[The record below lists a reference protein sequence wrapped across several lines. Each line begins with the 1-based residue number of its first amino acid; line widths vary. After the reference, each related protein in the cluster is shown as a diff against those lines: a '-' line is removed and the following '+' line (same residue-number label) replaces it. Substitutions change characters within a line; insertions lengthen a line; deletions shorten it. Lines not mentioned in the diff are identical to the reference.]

1 MVGMMSPISRE
12 RIASLLSAA
21 KFASDVPSKLH
32 SLRRLNNELAGADS
46 QLLSEFLPSLL
57 DLVSDR
63 FSPVRKLTAE
73 MVGYIGFK
81 HGEFIPDIV
90 PVLISALKD
99 DMPAVARQAITCGID
114 IFRCTLVKVAIQ
126 GLFSSELDDSLESA
140 WAWVLKFREEI
151 YAMAFQPASD
161 GRRLLALKFVE
172 SVVLLYTPNPSVS
185 SEPPPALDIEGK
197 FEQFNVSW
205 LRGGHP
211 ILNVGDLSVEASQS
225 LGLLLDQLRF
235 PAVKSITNLMIIV
248 LINCLSAIATKRP
261 AFYGRILPVLL
272 SLNPSSSDGNAKHV
286 SGVYHALK
294 NAFVS
299 CLNCTHPGAAPWRD
313 RLEGALREKRA
324 GVQAEPVVSHDSQNN
339 GHIELK
345 DVSSIPEESKP
356 SVKASD
362 SGQSIAGTKR
372 SGVEDNAELVDDNL
386 SKKRMRSAPIVLK
399 EPKQELSANQER
411 VSTGG
416 STTTRPDGDNVHLQ
430 PLVAMFGTLV
440 AQGEKAAAS
449 LDILISSISADLL
462 ADVVMANMRNL
473 PSNQPK
479 VDDDEEPPL
488 KPEIESD
495 FKQLSSLLSDVVSQ
509 SSMLAEKDEKD
520 AQNLVFI
527 EPELQQIKEGD
538 EHLDS
543 VTTNVTS
550 DALNYASEQAPEYVT
565 EPLSSKSTPLLME
578 NDVSP
583 MQSDV
588 ADIENNEDFIPGL
601 DSVVRKDVSSE
612 LVVVS
617 SVDPT
622 ELEDGSQEQGSSLV
636 RSSLEVVPS
645 ISTDRSEEL
654 SPKAAVTDVTSVNSS
669 TAASVGLSPQLL
681 LPKISAPVIH
691 LPDEQKDNIQKSA
704 FTRVIDAYKQVTVAG
719 GSQTRF
725 SLLAYLGVEFSSELN
740 PWKFLQTHI
749 LSDYMN
755 HEGHELT
762 LRVLY
767 RLYGRAEED
776 QDFISSTAAASVY
789 ETFLLTVAE
798 TLRDSFPASDKS
810 LSRLLG
816 EAPHLP
822 NSVLKLLER
831 LCCPGSSEKDEKEL
845 HSGDRVTQGLS
856 TVWNLILMRPPMREA
871 CLRIALQS
879 AVHHLEEVRMKAIRL
894 VANKLYPLTSI
905 SQQIEHF
912 ANEMLMSVST
922 VDHKADSN
930 GDGSNPALQKDSASE
945 KPTEEGP
952 SFSITTKDVSSDTL
966 QSSTAG
972 SISPFSIAE
981 GQRCM
986 SLYFALCTKKHSL
999 FGQIFVV
1006 YSRASEAVQ
1015 QAIHQQ
1021 IHMLVRTI
1029 GSSSELL
1036 EIISDP
1042 PSGSEKLLMQ
1052 VLQTLTEGTVPSLQ
1066 LITTIRKLYETKVK
1080 DVELLIMILPFLSKD
1095 EVLLLF
1101 PHVVNVPLDKFQGAL
1116 SRILQGSAHSG
1127 PVLTPAEALIAI
1139 HRIDP
1144 EREGIPLKK
1153 VTDACNACFEQRQTF
1168 THQVLAKVLNQLVE
1182 QIPLPLLFMR
1192 TVIQAIGAFPSLV
1205 DFIME
1210 ILSRLVSKQ
1219 IWKYPKLWVG
1229 FVKCALLTKPQS
1241 FGVLLQLPPA
1251 QLENALSRTPGLR
1264 APLVAHANQPHIK
1277 SSLPRSVLT
1286 VLGIESDAQGS
1297 SQAPPNQSQTGDM
1310 GNSDK
1315 EALTEKSRESSI
1327 AS

>member
-12 RIASLLSAA
+12 RIASLLNAA

-32 SLRRLNNELAGADS
+32 SLRRLKDELSGADAN
-46 QLLSEFLPSLL
+46 LLSEFFPTML

-81 HGEFIPDIV
+81 HGEFLPDIV

-99 DMPAVARQAITCGID
+99 GTPAVARQAITCGID

-140 WAWVLKFREEI
+140 WASVLKFREEI
-151 YAMAFQPASD
+151 YTMAFQPASD

-172 SVVLLYTPNPSVS
+172 SVVLLYTPDPSVS

-211 ILNVGDLSVEASQS
+211 VLDVGDLSVEASQS

-272 SLNPSSSDGNAKHV
+272 TLNPSSSDGNEKHV

-294 NAFVS
+294 TAFIS

-324 GVQAEPVVSHDSQNN
+324 GVQAEPVVSQETQNN

-345 DVSSIPEESKP
+345 DVSPISEDSKP
-356 SVKASD
+356 SIKAS
-362 SGQSIAGTKR
+362 AGTKR
-372 SGVEDNAELVDDNL
+372 SGVEDNAELIDDNL
-386 SKKRMRSAPIVLK
+386 SKKRMRSSPIDSK
-399 EPKQELSANQER
+399 APKQELSGNQER
-411 VSTGG
+411 VSTGRS
-416 STTTRPDGDNVHLQ
+416 STTRSDGDNVHLQ

-449 LDILISSISADLL
+449 LDILIASISADLL
-462 ADVVMANMRNL
+462 ADVVMANMTNL

-479 VDDDEEPPL
+479 VDGDEEPLL

-495 FKQLSSLLSDVVSQ
+495 IRQLSSLLIDAVSQ
-509 SSMLAEKDEKD
+509 SSILAEKDERD
-520 AQNLVFI
+520 DQSLASI
-527 EPELQQIKEGD
+527 EPELQPITKGE

-550 DALNYASEQAPEYVT
+550 DALHYASEQAPEYVT
-565 EPLSSKSTPLLME
+565 EPLSSTKSTPLLME
-578 NDVSP
+578 NDVSAV
-583 MQSDV
+583 QSDI
-588 ADIENNEDFIPGL
+588 ADMENTEDFIPGL
-601 DSVVRKDVSSE
+601 DSVARKDESAE
-612 LVVVS
+612 LVAVS
-617 SVDPT
+617 SVGPI

-636 RSSLEVVPS
+636 KSSLEVVPT

-669 TAASVGLSPQLL
+669 TATSIGLSPQLI
-681 LPKISAPVIH
+681 LPKISAPVIN
-691 LPDEQKDNIQKSA
+691 LSDEQKDNLQKSA
-704 FTRVIDAYKQVTVAG
+704 LARVIDAYKQIAIAG
-719 GSQTRF
+719 GSQVRF
-725 SLLAYLGVEFSSELN
+725 SLLAYLGVEFPSELN

-749 LSDYMN
+749 LSDYIN

-767 RLYGRAEED
+767 RLYGHAEED
-776 QDFISSTAAASVY
+776 QDFFSSTAAASVY

-822 NSVLKLLER
+822 NSTLKLLKSF
-831 LCCPGSSEKDEKEL
+831 CCPGSCEKDEKEL

-856 TVWNLILMRPPMREA
+856 TVWNLILLRPPMREA
-871 CLRIALQS
+871 CLKIALQS

-905 SQQIEHF
+905 SPQIELF

-930 GDGSNPALQKDSASE
+930 GDGSDPALQKDSASE
-945 KPTEEGP
+945 KHSEEGP
-952 SFSITTKDVSSDTL
+952 SFSVSSNTL
-966 QSSTAG
+966 QSTTSG
-972 SISPFSIAE
+972 SKSPFSIAE
-981 GQRCM
+981 GQRRI

-1006 YSRASEAVQ
+1006 YSGASEAVQ

-1052 VLQTLTEGTVPSLQ
+1052 VLQTLTEGIVPSSQ

-1101 PHVVNVPLDKFQGAL
+1101 PHVVNAPLDKFQGAL
-1116 SRILQGSAHSG
+1116 PRILQGSAHSG

-1153 VTDACNACFEQRQTF
+1153 VTDACNACFEQREIF
-1168 THQVLAKVLNQLVE
+1168 TQQVLAKVLNQLVE

-1229 FVKCALLTKPQS
+1229 FVKCALLTRPQS

-1251 QLENALSRTPGLR
+1251 QLENALGRTPGLR
-1264 APLVAHANQPHIK
+1264 APLVAHASQAHIK

-1286 VLGIESDAQGS
+1286 VLGIESDAQVS
-1297 SQAPPNQSQTGDM
+1297 SQAPTNQSQTGDI

-1315 EALTEKSRESSI
+1315 ESGTEKSKDSST

>member
-1 MVGMMSPISRE
+1 MSPISRE
-12 RIASLLSAA
+12 RITSLLNAA

-32 SLRRLNNELAGADS
+32 SLRRLKDELSGAGGP
-46 QLLSEFLPSLL
+46 LLKEFLPTLI

-63 FSPVRKLTAE
+63 FSPVRKLTIQ
-73 MVGYIGFK
+73 MVGCIGFE
-81 HGEFIPDIV
+81 HGELLPDII

-99 DMPAVARQAITCGID
+99 DTPAVARQAITCGIG

-126 GLFSSELDDSLESA
+126 GLFSSQLDGSLESA
-140 WAWVLKFREEI
+140 WALMLKFREEI
-151 YAMAFQPASD
+151 YTMAFQPASD
-161 GRRLLALKFVE
+161 GRKLLALKFVE
-172 SVVLLYTPNPSVS
+172 SVVLLYTPDPSVG
-185 SEPPPALDIEGK
+185 SEPPPALDIKGK

-211 ILNVGDLSVEASQS
+211 VLDIGDLSGKAGQS
-225 LGLLLDQLRF
+225 LGLLLDQLRS

-248 LINCLSAIATKRP
+248 VIKCLSEIATKRP

-272 SLNPSSSDGNAKHV
+272 SLSPSSSDGNKMHV
-286 SGVYHALK
+286 SGVYRALK
-294 NAFVS
+294 IAFIS
-299 CLNCTHPGAAPWRD
+299 CLHCTHPGAAPWRD

-324 GVQAEPVVSHDSQNN
+324 GVQAEPVVSQDSQNN
-339 GHIELK
+339 GDTELK
-345 DVSSIPEESKP
+345 DVSSILEDSKP
-356 SVKASD
+356 SIKS
-362 SGQSIAGTKR
+362 SAGTKR
-372 SGVEDNAELVDDNL
+372 SGVEHNAELIDDNL
-386 SKKRMRSAPIVLK
+386 SKKRMRSAPIVSK
-399 EPKQELSANQER
+399 APNQEPSGNQER
-411 VSTGG
+411 VSAGG
-416 STTTRPDGDNVHLQ
+416 STTTRSDGDNVNLQ

-479 VDDDEEPPL
+479 VVDDEEPPL

-495 FKQLSSLLSDVVSQ
+495 FRRLSLLLTDTISQ
-509 SSMLAEKDEKD
+509 SSMLAEKDERAD
-520 AQNLVFI
+520 QSLVSI
-527 EPELQQIKEGD
+527 EPELQKIKGGE
-538 EHLDS
+538 EHLDP

-550 DALNYASEQAPEYVT
+550 DALNCASEEAPEYVT
-565 EPLSSKSTPLLME
+565 EPLSSTKSTPLLIE
-578 NDVSP
+578 NDVSSL
-583 MQSDV
+583 QCDV
-588 ADIENNEDFIPGL
+588 ADIEKTEDSIPGL
-601 DSVVRKDVSSE
+601 DSVALKDEASE
-612 LVVVS
+612 LVAVS
-617 SVDPT
+617 AGPT
-622 ELEDGSQEQGSSLV
+622 EVEDGTQDQGSSVV

-645 ISTDRSEEL
+645 NSTDRSEEL
-654 SPKAAVTDVTSVNSS
+654 SPKAAVTDVTSMNSS
-669 TAASVGLSPQLL
+669 TATSIGLSPQLL
-681 LPKISAPVIH
+681 LPKISAPVIN
-691 LPDEQKDNIQKSA
+691 LSEEEKDNLQKSA
-704 FTRVIDAYKQVTVAG
+704 FTRVIDAYKQIAIAG
-719 GSQTRF
+719 GSQVRF
-725 SLLAYLGVEFSSELN
+725 SLLAYLGVEFPSELN

-767 RLYGRAEED
+767 RLYGHAEED
-776 QDFISSTAAASVY
+776 QDFFSSTAAASVY

-822 NSVLKLLER
+822 NSTLKLLESF
-831 LCCPGSSEKDEKEL
+831 CCPGSCEKDEKEL

-856 TVWNLILMRPPMREA
+856 TVWNLIMLRPLMRDA
-871 CLRIALQS
+871 CLKIALQS

-905 SQQIEHF
+905 SQQIELF

-930 GDGSNPALQKDSASE
+930 GDGSDPALQKDSGSE
-945 KPTEEGP
+945 KPSEEGP
-952 SFSITTKDVSSDTL
+952 SFSISNPL
-966 QSSTAG
+966 QSSTSG
-972 SISPFSIAE
+972 SKSPFSIAE
-981 GQRCM
+981 GQRRI

-1006 YSRASEAVQ
+1006 YSGASEAVQ

-1042 PSGSEKLLMQ
+1042 HSGSEKLLIQ
-1052 VLQTLTEGTVPSLQ
+1052 VLQTLTEGIVPSLQ

-1101 PHVVNVPLDKFQGAL
+1101 PHVVNAPLDKFQGAL
-1116 SRILQGSAHSG
+1116 LRILQGSTHSG
-1127 PVLTPAEALIAI
+1127 PVLTPTEALIAI

-1153 VTDACNACFEQRQTF
+1153 VTDACNACFEQREIF
-1168 THQVLAKVLNQLVE
+1168 TQQVLAKVLNQLVE

-1192 TVIQAIGAFPSLV
+1192 TVLQAIGAFPSLV

-1229 FVKCALLTKPQS
+1229 FVKCALLTRPQS

-1251 QLENALSRTPGLR
+1251 QLENALGRTPALR
-1264 APLVAHANQPHIK
+1264 APLVAHASQAHIK

-1286 VLGIESDAQGS
+1286 VLGIESDAQVS
-1297 SQAPPNQSQTGDM
+1297 SQAPPNQSQTGDID
-1310 GNSDK
+1310 NSDK
-1315 EALTEKSRESSI
+1315 EAGTEKSRDSSVV
-1327 AS
+1327 S

>member
-1 MVGMMSPISRE
+1 MVGMTSPISRE
-12 RIASLLSAA
+12 RIASLLNAA

-32 SLRRLNNELAGADS
+32 SLRRLKDELSGAGGP
-46 QLLSEFLPSLL
+46 LLKEFLPTLI

-63 FSPVRKLTAE
+63 FSPVRKLTIQ
-73 MVGYIGFK
+73 MVGCIGFE
-81 HGEFIPDIV
+81 HGELLPDII
-90 PVLISALKD
+90 PVLTSALKD
-99 DMPAVARQAITCGID
+99 DTPAVARQAITCGIG

-126 GLFSSELDDSLESA
+126 GLFSSQLDGSLESA
-140 WAWVLKFREEI
+140 WALMLKFREEI
-151 YAMAFQPASD
+151 YTMAFQPASD
-161 GRRLLALKFVE
+161 GRKLLALKFVE
-172 SVVLLYTPNPSVS
+172 SVVLLYTPDPSVG
-185 SEPPPALDIEGK
+185 SEPPPALDIKGK

-211 ILNVGDLSVEASQS
+211 VLDIGDLSVKASQG
-225 LGLLLDQLRF
+225 LGLLLDQLRS

-248 LINCLSAIATKRP
+248 VIKCLSEIATKRP
-261 AFYGRILPVLL
+261 AFYGRILPGLL
-272 SLNPSSSDGNAKHV
+272 SLSPSSSDGNKMHV
-286 SGVYHALK
+286 SGVYRALK
-294 NAFVS
+294 TAFIS
-299 CLNCTHPGAAPWRD
+299 CLHCTHPGAAPWRD

-324 GVQAEPVVSHDSQNN
+324 GIQAKPVVSQDSQNN
-339 GHIELK
+339 GDTELK
-345 DVSSIPEESKP
+345 DVSSILQDSKP
-356 SVKASD
+356 SIKS
-362 SGQSIAGTKR
+362 SAGTKR
-372 SGVEDNAELVDDNL
+372 SGVEHNAELIDDNL
-386 SKKRMRSAPIVLK
+386 SNKRMRSVPIVSK
-399 EPKQELSANQER
+399 APKQKPSGNQER
-411 VSTGG
+411 VLAGG
-416 STTTRPDGDNVHLQ
+416 STTTRSDGDNVNLQ

-479 VDDDEEPPL
+479 VVDDEEPPL

-495 FKQLSSLLSDVVSQ
+495 FRRLSLLLSDAISQ
-509 SSMLAEKDEKD
+509 SSMLAEKDERAD
-520 AQNLVFI
+520 QSLVSI
-527 EPELQQIKEGD
+527 EPELQKIKGEE
-538 EHLDS
+538 EHLDP

-550 DALNYASEQAPEYVT
+550 DALNCASEEAPEYVT
-565 EPLSSKSTPLLME
+565 EPLSSTKSTPLLIE
-578 NDVSP
+578 NDVSSL
-583 MQSDV
+583 QCDV
-588 ADIENNEDFIPGL
+588 ADIEETEDSIPGL
-601 DSVVRKDVSSE
+601 DSVALKDEASE
-612 LVVVS
+612 LVAVS
-617 SVDPT
+617 AGPT
-622 ELEDGSQEQGSSLV
+622 EVEDGTQDQGSSVV

-645 ISTDRSEEL
+645 NSTDRSEEL
-654 SPKAAVTDVTSVNSS
+654 SPKAAVTDVTSMNSS
-669 TAASVGLSPQLL
+669 TATSIGLSPQLL
-681 LPKISAPVIH
+681 LPKISAPVIN
-691 LPDEQKDNIQKSA
+691 LSEEEKDNLQKSA
-704 FTRVIDAYKQVTVAG
+704 FTRVIDAYKQIAIAG
-719 GSQTRF
+719 GSQVRF
-725 SLLAYLGVEFSSELN
+725 SLLAYLGVEFPSELN

-767 RLYGRAEED
+767 RLYGHAEED
-776 QDFISSTAAASVY
+776 QDFFSSTAAASVY

-798 TLRDSFPASDKS
+798 TLGDSFPASDKS

-822 NSVLKLLER
+822 NSTLKLLESF
-831 LCCPGSSEKDEKEL
+831 CCPGSCEKDEKEL

-856 TVWNLILMRPPMREA
+856 TVWNLIMLRPLMREA
-871 CLRIALQS
+871 CLKIALQS

-905 SQQIEHF
+905 SQQIELF

-930 GDGSNPALQKDSASE
+930 GDGSDPALQKDSGSE
-945 KPTEEGP
+945 KPSEEGP
-952 SFSITTKDVSSDTL
+952 SFSISNPL
-966 QSSTAG
+966 QSSNSG
-972 SISPFSIAE
+972 SKSPFSIAE
-981 GQRCM
+981 GQRRI

-1006 YSRASEAVQ
+1006 YSGASEAVQ

-1042 PSGSEKLLMQ
+1042 HSGSEKLLIQ
-1052 VLQTLTEGTVPSLQ
+1052 VLQTLTEGIVPSLQ

-1101 PHVVNVPLDKFQGAL
+1101 PHVVNAPLDKFQGAL
-1116 SRILQGSAHSG
+1116 LRILQGSTHSG
-1127 PVLTPAEALIAI
+1127 PVLTPTEALIAI

-1153 VTDACNACFEQRQTF
+1153 VTDACNACFEQREIF
-1168 THQVLAKVLNQLVE
+1168 TQQVLAKVLNQLVE

-1192 TVIQAIGAFPSLV
+1192 TVLQAIGAFPSLV

-1229 FVKCALLTKPQS
+1229 FVKCALLTRPQS

-1251 QLENALSRTPGLR
+1251 QLENALGRTPALR
-1264 APLVAHANQPHIK
+1264 APLVAHASQAHIK

-1286 VLGIESDAQGS
+1286 VLGIESDAQVS
-1297 SQAPPNQSQTGDM
+1297 SQAPPNQSQTGDID
-1310 GNSDK
+1310 NSDK
-1315 EALTEKSRESSI
+1315 EAGTEKSRDSSVV
-1327 AS
+1327 S

>member
-1 MVGMMSPISRE
+1 MVGMTSPISRE
-12 RIASLLSAA
+12 RIASLINAA

-32 SLRRLNNELAGADS
+32 SLRRLKDELSGADS
-46 QLLSEFLPSLL
+46 ALLSEFFPTLL

-63 FSPVRKLTAE
+63 FSPVRKLTTE
-73 MVGYIGFK
+73 MVGHIGFE
-81 HGEFIPDIV
+81 HGEFLPDIV

-99 DMPAVARQAITCGID
+99 DTPAVARQAINCGIE

-126 GLFSSELDDSLESA
+126 GLFSSELDNSLESA

-151 YAMAFQPASD
+151 YTMAFQPSSD
-161 GRRLLALKFVE
+161 GRKLLALKFVE
-172 SVVLLYTPNPSVS
+172 SVVLLYTPDPSVS
-185 SEPPPALDIEGK
+185 SEPPPALDIKGK

-211 ILNVGDLSVEASQS
+211 VLDVGDLSVKASQS

-248 LINCLSAIATKRP
+248 LVNCLSAIATKRP

-272 SLNPSSSDGNAKHV
+272 SLNPSSSDGNEKHV
-286 SGVYHALK
+286 SGVHHALK
-294 NAFVS
+294 TAFIS
-299 CLNCTHPGAAPWRD
+299 CLNCRHPGAAPWRD

-324 GVQAEPVVSHDSQNN
+324 GVQAEPVVSQDCQNN
-339 GHIELK
+339 GHVELK
-345 DVSSIPEESKP
+345 DVSSISEDSKP
-356 SVKASD
+356 SIKS
-362 SGQSIAGTKR
+362 SAGTKR
-372 SGVEDNAELVDDNL
+372 SGVEDNAEPIDDNL
-386 SKKRMRSAPIVLK
+386 SKKRMRSAPIVSK
-399 EPKQELSANQER
+399 EPKQELSGSQER
-411 VSTGG
+411 VSAGG
-416 STTTRPDGDNVHLQ
+416 STTPRSDGDNVNLQ

-449 LDILISSISADLL
+449 LEILISSISADLL

-473 PSNQPK
+473 PPNQPK
-479 VDDDEEPPL
+479 VVDDEEPPM
-488 KPEIESD
+488 KPEIESE
-495 FKQLSSLLSDVVSQ
+495 FRRLSSLLTDALSQ
-509 SSMLAEKDEKD
+509 SSMLAEKDERD
-520 AQNLVFI
+520 DQSLISI
-527 EPELQQIKEGD
+527 EPELQKVKGGE

-550 DALNYASEQAPEYVT
+550 DALNYASEEAPEYVT
-565 EPLSSKSTPLLME
+565 EPLSSKKSTPLLME
-578 NDVSP
+578 NDVSAA
-583 MQSDV
+583 QSDV
-588 ADIENNEDFIPGL
+588 AEIEKTEDSIPGL
-601 DSVVRKDVSSE
+601 DSVALKDEVSE
-612 LVVVS
+612 PAAVS
-617 SVDPT
+617 AFGPT
-622 ELEDGSQEQGSSLV
+622 ELEDGSQDQGSSLV
-636 RSSLEVVPS
+636 RSALEVVPS
-645 ISTDRSEEL
+645 NSIDRSEEL
-654 SPKAAVTDVTSVNSS
+654 SPKAATTDVTSMNLS
-669 TAASVGLSPQLL
+669 TATSIGLSPQLL
-681 LPKISAPVIH
+681 LPKISAPVIN
-691 LPDEQKDNIQKSA
+691 LSDEQKDDIQKSA
-704 FTRVIDAYKQVTVAG
+704 FTRVIDAYKQIAIAG
-719 GSQTRF
+719 GSQVRF
-725 SLLAYLGVEFSSELN
+725 SLLAYLGVEFPSELN

-767 RLYGRAEED
+767 RLYGHAEED
-776 QDFISSTAAASVY
+776 QDFFSSTAAATVY

-816 EAPHLP
+816 EAPRLP
-822 NSVLKLLER
+822 NSTLKLLES
-831 LCCPGSSEKDEKEL
+831 LCCPGSCERDEKEL

-856 TVWNLILMRPPMREA
+856 TVWNLILLRPPMREA
-871 CLRIALQS
+871 CLKIALQS

-930 GDGSNPALQKDSASE
+930 GDGSDPALQKDSASG
-945 KPTEEGP
+945 KSSEEGP
-952 SFSITTKDVSSDTL
+952 SFPVSSNMF
-966 QSSTAG
+966 QSSTSG
-972 SISPFSIAE
+972 SKTPFSIAE
-981 GQRCM
+981 GQRRI

-1006 YSRASEAVQ
+1006 YSGASEAVQ

-1036 EIISDP
+1036 EIISEP
-1042 PSGSEKLLMQ
+1042 PSGCEKLLIQ
-1052 VLQTLTEGTVPSLQ
+1052 VLQTLTEGIVPSLQ

-1101 PHVVNVPLDKFQGAL
+1101 PHVVHAPLDKFQGAL
-1116 SRILQGSAHSG
+1116 PRILQGSTHSG

-1139 HRIDP
+1139 HKIDP

-1153 VTDACNACFEQRQTF
+1153 VTDACNACFEQKEIF
-1168 THQVLAKVLNQLVE
+1168 TQQVLAKVLNQLVE
-1182 QIPLPLLFMR
+1182 QIPLPMLFMR
-1192 TVIQAIGAFPSLV
+1192 TVIQTIGAFPSLV

-1229 FVKCALLTKPQS
+1229 FVKCALLTRPQS

-1251 QLENALSRTPGLR
+1251 QLENALGRTPGLR
-1264 APLVAHANQPHIK
+1264 APLVAHASQAHIK

-1286 VLGIESDAQGS
+1286 VLGIESDAQVS
-1297 SQAPPNQSQTGDM
+1297 SQAPPNQSQTGDI

-1315 EALTEKSRESSI
+1315 EAGTEKSRDSSI
-1327 AS
+1327 VS